1 MKLVE
6 LAEHLSIP
14 RNRDF
19 FKSLQEQDNLT
30 VNQIQQL
37 INSHPRQPV
46 RELLTMIRRQR
57 KASARITDAD
67 QLLFTD
73 KGLEQSSSSLLAS
86 YHASKLRDFKVIA
99 DLTCG
104 IGIDLI
110 HLAEGKTRIYAAD
123 TDAESLAAARYNC
136 QLRQL
141 EQVVFLQQSAGD
153 FSQPVEAIYLD
164 PDRRPQGTRQFSPEA
179 GSPPLSEILELSRL
193 TPNILI
199 KLSPALD
206 VRMLQLPSPFTL
218 EFISEKG
225 VLKEILVCLGQLA
238 AIGVSRRAVL
248 LPSLATVSDNRSL
261 VAEVSGFGKYLLTPD
276 PAVIKGELL
285 NELASATGYNLLKP
299 GLPLLTGH
307 EPVVTEFGRNYR
319 ISEILDYKLSG
330 LQAYIKK
337 HQIGRLVIKTSGF
350 SETVEDFR
358 HRIRLEGKNEATVLL
373 LRLGDDYK
381 MIFLHC

>member
-1 MKLVE
+1 MVTLNLEE
-6 LAEHLSIP
+6 LSKHLSIP

-19 FKSLQEQDNLT
+19 FRYLQEYDNLSAS
-30 VNQIQQL
+30 QIQRL
-37 INSHPRQPV
+37 INSHPGQPI

-57 KASARITDAD
+57 KASVRITEAD

-86 YHASKLRDFKVIA
+86 YHASKLRNFKVTA

-136 QLRQL
+136 RVRQL

-164 PDRRPQGTRQFSPEA
+164 PDRRPQGTRQISPEF
-179 GSPPLSEILELSRL
+179 GSPTLSEILKLGKL

-206 VRMLQLPSPFTL
+206 FKMLKLPSPFTL
-218 EFISEKG
+218 EFISEKR
-225 VLKEILVCLGQLA
+225 VLKE
-238 AIGVSRRAVL
+238 
-248 LPSLATVSDNRSL
+248 
-261 VAEVSGFGKYLLTPD
+261 
-276 PAVIKGELL
+276 
-285 NELASATGYNLLKP
+285 
-299 GLPLLTGH
+299 
-307 EPVVTEFGRNYR
+307 
-319 ISEILDYKLSG
+319 
-330 LQAYIKK
+330 
-337 HQIGRLVIKTSGF
+337 
-350 SETVEDFR
+350 
-358 HRIRLEGKNEATVLL
+358 
-373 LRLGDDYK
+373 
-381 MIFLHC
+381 